1 MPLKVVG
8 GGSGAVASSAHAACR
23 RFRGTDPLITGLTRR
38 DLAKAVGFR
47 DNAGGIPQARWMRAM
62 TFERLV
68 RHESFA
74 SRVATRTVGD
84 LGLMRPDEVITV
96 DAHVNVDT
104 TAHILAQAHTR
115 AVTKNHVT
123 LVYQLAVPFV
133 GFEDSRA
140 TDVKPDFAVVAPR
153 VDSLGSWL
161 IMGDA
166 KDYERVRSRIDDSR
180 MLKGFLQVAVG
191 AQSARSWSR
200 LPSGMDVHHYGVLA
214 VPRNSFLQP
223 EPVVENLHDYQ
234 EEVLLR
240 IEERLHEAE
249 ETSHVPATDP
259 VTDLV
264 AHLEATFDPAACTTC
279 TLFSYCRA
287 ELRRSADPADLL
299 IELGVARDLRRQALG
314 LVDGATKLGR
324 VPASVAANISATLD
338 GVAKPTGQRRVDQAG
353 VPGTVNVVLA
363 KSDAAA
369 LGVHGIGV
377 QRVSDDGRGPW
388 EFHVYENPQAPET
401 RRDVMRRL
409 GRALSAAMRDR
420 RMAAADGEVPDAVHL
435 VVPDSTTADVL
446 ASIADNLA
454 GIEISRLGWERDKE
468 MGRPALTFD
477 GEPANVPPRISE
489 TERTAIALLLEDDRA
504 RAFSLR
510 DPVIDVRTVLARHI
524 VAGGPPSSAGRL
536 DYLVGWAEADPGSPL
551 DHRAFADAIEQSE
564 HTPGARL
571 TNQKS
576 DALHHAL
583 VGERGRAPGGGA
595 ADPVTYRALAVEELK
610 SKADVLGRAIDAL
623 GALPDS
629 KLRPAYRAIESDA
642 QVVWRRR
649 LELHASDLVR
659 FGRTY
664 RHWRNGLVPM
674 IESDKATATHLL
686 ALSNPQAAHDL
697 ATDAGNRFVA
707 FASVVSLQPLI
718 IDVDSRRITD
728 GSRIVLLTLNDQTV
742 VDAPTTTVDTAPK
755 GAFKIDGLAIGPLQR
770 AGIDETAPETRL
782 IWTPQVRPPLG
793 VGDALVIADFS
804 WFSKLKG
811 NRYLSVDKP
820 KPDQTSAPKPNCDQ
834 NSYEEAP
841 ADHQWCCR
849 SHESREAEWSDQ
861 LAARR
866 ARGGLNPQT
875 WPPVRDG
882 DGFDVS
888 PTGAAT
894 GNPYEGAQS
903 AAPDDQTIDDLE

>member
-1 MPLKVVG
+1 M
-8 GGSGAVASSAHAACR
+8 
-23 RFRGTDPLITGLTRR
+23 TRR
-38 DLAKAVGFR
+38 HLAEAVGFR

-68 RHESFA
+68 RHENFA

-84 LGLMRPDEVITV
+84 LGLKRPDEVVTV
-96 DAHVNVDT
+96 DAHVNVDV
-104 TAHILAQAHTR
+104 TARLLVEAHTR
-115 AVTKNHVT
+115 ATASNHVT

-133 GFEDSRA
+133 GFENTRA
-140 TDVKPDFAVVAPR
+140 TDVKPDFAVVAPKS
-153 VDSLGSWL
+153 DSRGSWL

-166 KDYERVRSRIDDSR
+166 KDYERVRSRIEDSR

-191 AQSARSWSR
+191 AASARSWSK
-200 LPSGMDVHHYGVLA
+200 LAEGMDVHNYGVLA

-234 EEVLLR
+234 EEVLLQ
-240 IEERLHEAE
+240 IEERRREAE
-249 ETSHVPATDP
+249 ATSYEPAADP
-259 VTDLV
+259 IKRLV
-264 AHLEATFDPAACTTC
+264 AHLEARFDPAACATC

-287 ELRRSADPADLL
+287 ELRRSTNPADLL
-299 IELGVARDLRRQALG
+299 IELGLSRDLRRQAIG
-314 LVDGATKLGR
+314 LVDGITKLGR
-324 VPASVAANISATLD
+324 VPASVAANIAATLD

-369 LGVHGIGV
+369 LGVHGIGI

-388 EFHVYENPQAPET
+388 EFHVYEDPQSPET
-401 RRDVMRRL
+401 RRDIMRRV
-409 GRALSAAMRDR
+409 GRAVNAAMRDR
-420 RMAAADGEVPDAVHL
+420 RHALAGVQAPDAVHL

-454 GIEISRLGWERDKE
+454 GIEISRLAWQRDKA

-477 GEPANVPPRISE
+477 GEPATIPLRISE

-510 DPVIDVRTVLARHI
+510 DPVTDVRTVLARHI
-524 VAGGPPSSAGRL
+524 VAGGPTSSAGRL
-536 DYLVGWAEADPGSPL
+536 DYLVGWAEADPGTPL
-551 DHRAFADAIEQSE
+551 NHREFADAIEQNE
-564 HTPGARL
+564 HTSGARL
-571 TNQKS
+571 ANQKS
-576 DALHHAL
+576 DELHQAL

-595 ADPVTYRALAVEELK
+595 SDPVTYQAVAAAELEYKAGILNRAL
-610 SKADVLGRAIDAL
+610 DAL
-623 GALPDS
+623 DALPDS
-629 KLRPAYRAIESDA
+629 KLRPASRAIESDA

-674 IESDKATATHLL
+674 IESDKTTAIHLL
-686 ALSNPQAAHDL
+686 ALSNPHAAHDL

-707 FASVVSLQPLI
+707 FAAVVSLEPLI

-728 GSRIVLLTLNDQTV
+728 GYRIVLLTLNDQTL
-742 VDAPTTTVDTAPK
+742 VDAPTTIVDTAPK

-770 AGIDETAPETRL
+770 TGVDETAPITHMN
-782 IWTPQVRPPLG
+782 WTPQVRPPLR
-793 VGDALVIADFS
+793 VGDALVIADFA

-820 KPDQTSAPKPNCDQ
+820 KPDQTWAPKVDCDQ

-841 ADHQWCCR
+841 ASHQWCCR
-849 SHESREAEWSDQ
+849 SHESREAEWSDK

-866 ARGGLNPQT
+866 ARGELNPQT

-882 DGFDVS
+882 DGFEVS
-888 PTGAAT
+888 PAGAAT
-894 GNPYEGAQS
+894 GNPYEGVQS
-903 AAPDDQTIDDLE
+903 VAPSDQTIDDLE